1 MDEKELQEKLVLI
14 RQYQMQ
20 ADALA
25 QQITLAQTSIA
36 EHDKAIITIK
46 GIKDLEEGNELVVP
60 IGAGSYIYAKLCLVD
75 RVVIELGSGVNAE
88 KDPLG
93 AVAIL
98 EERREDIGQSLK
110 SLDETIVKIEQEA
123 QKLQSEVQSEI
134 NMAQQQQAL
143 NR

>member
-1 MDEKELQEKLVLI
+1 MDEKELQEKLVMV

-25 QQITLAQTSIA
+25 QQIALAQTSIA
-36 EHDKAIITIK
+36 EHDKAIMTIK
-46 GIKDLEEGNELVVP
+46 GIKDLEIGSELMMP
-60 IGAGSYIYAKLCLVD
+60 IGAGSFIYAKLGLVD
-75 RVVIELGSGVNAE
+75 QVVIEIGSGVNAE
-88 KDPLG
+88 KDPLS
-93 AVAIL
+93 AIAIL
-98 EERREDIGQSLK
+98 EERREDLGQSLK
-110 SLDETIVKIEQEA
+110 SLDETIVKVEQEA